1 MRLFKDFTGI
11 GRRPASANSSDS
23 HRPRPDSYRARRH
36 RCTLGL
42 ERLEDR
48 VALSNFVSSNL
59 ASFNGATGSGPRAGL
74 IMDAQGN
81 LYGTTDGGGANGH
94 GTVFELAAGSGT
106 ITTLASFNG
115 ANGAYP
121 EAGLIMDAQGN
132 LYGTTSNGGAF
143 DDNGT
148 VFELAAGS
156 GTITTLASFNGANG
170 HTPRA
175 GLIMDAQG
183 NLYGTTAMAPGAP
196 GRGTVFELAAG
207 SGTITTLA
215 SFNGANGVNPEAGL
229 ILDAQ
234 GNLYGTTYFGGAFGQ
249 GTVFELSPVPVAPPP
264 VVTAF
269 SPAAGATGVDPNN
282 FKATV
287 TFDQPVQIAGMGS
300 PGNFS
305 LHSTSGEGPA
315 LHPVFPTTALRIR
328 RRLLRLRLWPL

>member
-1 MRLFKDFTGI
+1 MDGAISCADHSREPSYSLLIFWIIYAPVGRSPRSQRGLCGGADGLHPAMARKERAMRLLKDFTGI

-23 HRPRPDSYRARRH
+23 HRSRPDSYRARRH

-74 IMDAQGN
+74 TLDAQGN
-81 LYGTTDGGGANGH
+81 LYGTTDGGGANGQ
-94 GTVFELAAGSGT
+94 GTLFELAAGSGT

-156 GTITTLASFNGANG
+156 NTITTLA
-170 HTPRA
+170 
-175 GLIMDAQG
+175 
-183 NLYGTTAMAPGAP
+183 
-196 GRGTVFELAAG
+196 
-207 SGTITTLA
+207 
-215 SFNGANGVNPEAGL
+215 
-229 ILDAQ
+229 
-234 GNLYGTTYFGGAFGQ
+234 
-249 GTVFELSPVPVAPPP
+249 
-264 VVTAF
+264 
-269 SPAAGATGVDPNN
+269 
-282 FKATV
+282 
-287 TFDQPVQIAGMGS
+287 
-300 PGNFS
+300 
-305 LHSTSGEGPA
+305 
-315 LHPVFPTTALRIR
+315 
-328 RRLLRLRLWPL
+328 

>member
-132 LYGTTSNGGAF
+132 LYGTTSNGGAT
-143 DDNGT
+143 NSGT

-170 HTPRA
+170 AYPEA
-175 GLIMDAQG
+175 GLTLDAQG
-183 NLYGTTAMAPGAP
+183 NLYGTTYGGGAN
-196 GRGTVFELAAG
+196 GHGTVFELAAG
-207 SGTITTLA
+207 SGTIATLA
-215 SFNGANGVNPEAGL
+215 SFNGA
-229 ILDAQ
+229 
-234 GNLYGTTYFGGAFGQ
+234 TGAY
-249 GTVFELSPVPVAPPP
+249 P
-264 VVTAF
+264 
-269 SPAAGATGVDPNN
+269 
-282 FKATV
+282 
-287 TFDQPVQIAGMGS
+287 
-300 PGNFS
+300 
-305 LHSTSGEGPA
+305 
-315 LHPVFPTTALRIR
+315 
-328 RRLLRLRLWPL
+328 